1 MRIGFSGVIILL
13 GSLLSVVQCSGTNII
28 DTESDFS
35 SPLDDLRELFE
46 SSDKCHAL
54 IKSLC
59 GTSCRGTKTDS
70 SKSCWRFCAH
80 AHAEKLREAGCNIP
94 DRKLI
99 IGPSWT
105 WGGMEKPSETKDMGT
120 WQALL
125 YSKEQQARL
134 GVDEWGHSTRT
145 QEPTLVP
152 AIPIDP
158 INNDGYSIP
167 IVDPAI
173 VPIPIRPDQART
185 GKAKA
190 FDFRRLKGKAH
201 KPPPFPPAFSMAYD
215 DDTLYDP
222 SEENDETEDL
232 FEEPIVPRS
241 SVKYKSNKPPK

>member
-28 DTESDFS
+28 DTESDLS

-59 GTSCRGTKTDS
+59 GRSCRGTKTDS

-105 WGGMEKPSETKDMGT
+105 WEEWRNRQKQKIWVHGRHCFIPKN
-120 WQALL
+120 
-125 YSKEQQARL
+125 SKRDLGWTSGAIQHAR
-134 GVDEWGHSTRT
+134 
-145 QEPTLVP
+145 
-152 AIPIDP
+152 
-158 INNDGYSIP
+158 
-167 IVDPAI
+167 
-173 VPIPIRPDQART
+173 
-185 GKAKA
+185 
-190 FDFRRLKGKAH
+190 
-201 KPPPFPPAFSMAYD
+201 
-215 DDTLYDP
+215 
-222 SEENDETEDL
+222 
-232 FEEPIVPRS
+232 RS
-241 SVKYKSNKPPK
+241 RH